1 MISGKRRMN
10 RQSHIMD
17 GMKIAFFVLA
27 AGLYLLPA
35 CGAADQNNITDA
47 SETAEPDMVD
57 SDFEYRMTAQSDKG
71 YYLWERIHKDQLQPH
86 LVFMDRE
93 TRRVVPLCNK
103 PDCVHEGKDCNAYY
117 SYVDSAEG
125 GVDRRYLQYY
135 EGNLYAVGLSA
146 DDYVVLYR
154 IKEDGSE
161 WDVCT
166 KLYKTDYS
174 STSHWISPEVL
185 IKDGYVYFI
194 DAKQEKMKLERVPI
208 DGGTQPETVF
218 EEVSEALYVDV
229 HRMKSKDQYIY
240 FQSVA
245 FTDENFDYSL
255 GALYRYDTIS
265 GQCDVVRESLYGPY
279 SVKEDFVYYAN
290 TDGLCRYSMENGT
303 IEIINDHPMS
313 VPNITLTKDY
323 IVLCDQMVDHSLY
336 IYDYEGNELLAV
348 PNTVGLLQCF
358 GGNSELMFGECA
370 VDGGLGLCFL
380 DLTRP
385 LDELEWEELKAD

>member
-218 EEVSEALYVDV
+218 EEVSGALYVDV

-255 GALYRYDTIS
+255 GALYRYDTVS
-265 GQCDVVRESLYGPY
+265 GQCNVVKENIYGPY
-279 SVKEDFVYYAN
+279 SVREDFVYYAN

-358 GGNSELMFGECA
+358 GGNSEMMFGECA
-370 VDGGLGLCFL
+370 EDGGLGLCFL

-385 LDELEWEELKAD
+385 LDEQQWEELKTD